1 MAKEKVTVTLD
12 ADHLAGLRDL
22 VGARSLSAG
31 VSDAIAARLVQ
42 LRHQAAAGGS
52 WLAEMEVTDGPVSGA
67 TMAYAEEAFAQL
79 DATAVDPVRR
89 TG

>member
-1 MAKEKVTVTLD
+1 MAKEKVTLPLN
-12 ADHLAGLRDL
+12 ADHLAELRDL

-42 LRHQAAAGGS
+42 LRHQAAVGS
-52 WLAEMEVTDGPVSGA
+52 WPAEMEVTDGPVSVA
-67 TMAYAEEAFAQL
+67 AMAHAEEAFAQL
-79 DATAVDPVRR
+79 DATAADPVRR